1 MQPRPAPRVPTAAK
15 LAFLGNP
22 RSYRDGTRRVRIIE
36 THFAWVFLT
45 RRQAWKLKKPLR
57 QWPLDYRSLARRRR
71 GCETELALNRH
82 LAPQVYRA
90 VVALTARPGGG
101 LEFDGRG
108 PVVDWLVRMR
118 RLPAAQMLDHKL
130 LQGRVRTAEL
140 TRIARRL
147 AEFHAGARRRPLT
160 GSAYRRRLR
169 QRIAGNQ
176 RALGAR
182 DLRLD
187 AALIRTIARAQ
198 RAYVTAA
205 GALLAL
211 RAVRIVAGHGD
222 LRPEHV
228 CVGPPVSVID
238 CLEFS
243 AGLRALD
250 PLEELAFL
258 AVECERMGAAD
269 SGRRLLARWCAAA
282 GDGAPAAL
290 VHFYMS
296 QRALARA
303 KISAWHLREPRLADP
318 LAWRDRTGSYL
329 AQALRHAELALALHG
344 RHRSVRGRPLQQQ
357 RRERPSLAHAAE
369 RRAQQRRH

>member
-1 MQPRPAPRVPTAAK
+1 MQRRPAPRVPTAAK
-15 LAFLGNP
+15 LAFLGDP
-22 RSYRDGTRRVRIIE
+22 RSYRDGTRQVRIVE
-36 THFAWVFLT
+36 THFAWIFLT

-57 QWPLDYRSLARRRR
+57 QQSLDYRSAGRRRR
-71 GCETELALNRH
+71 GCEAELALNRR
-82 LAPQVYRA
+82 LAPRVYQA
-90 VVALTARPGGG
+90 VVALTLRPDGR

-118 RLPAAQMLDHKL
+118 RLPAAQMLDQRL
-130 LQGRVRTAEL
+130 LRGRVRTAEI

-147 AEFHAGARRRPLT
+147 ADFHAGAPRRPLT
-160 GSAYRRRLR
+160 GRAYCRRLR

-176 RALGAR
+176 RSLAAR

-187 AALIRTIARAQ
+187 AALIAAIARAQ
-198 RAYVTAA
+198 HACVAA
-205 GALLAL
+205 GGTLLAL
-211 RAVRIVAGHGD
+211 RAKRIVEGHGD

-258 AVECERMGAAD
+258 AVECERMGAAAI
-269 SGRRLLARWCAAA
+269 GRQLLGRWCAAA
-282 GDGAPAAL
+282 GAAPPAAL

-296 QRALARA
+296 QRALTRA
-303 KISAWHLREPRLADP
+303 KISAWHLREPRLANP
-318 LAWRDRTGSYL
+318 LAWRDRTNGYL
-329 AQALRHAELALALHG
+329 AQAQRHAGLALALLS

-357 RRERPSLAHAAE
+357 RRERPALAHAAE
-369 RRAQQRRH
+369 RRTQQRRH